1 MTEHFILCH
10 LIFVVI
16 KANKSIIIYIFCYLI
31 NLKMDI
37 SQTLHKRL
45 NVPSHVRTFGDTN
58 WQPINPPRHCNSMEL
73 VQEQATLSIRTIRA
87 RHKWR
92 SNGSSS

>member
-1 MTEHFILCH
+1 MKFMQTRDAHFILCH
-10 LIFVVI
+10 LIFVKI
-16 KANKSIIIYIFCYLI
+16 KANKSIYT
-31 NLKMDI
+31 LKLVI
-37 SQTLHKRL
+37 SQTSHKRSD
-45 NVPSHVRTFGDTN
+45 VPSHVCTFGDTN